1 MKKFKWAILGSGMA
15 ARKFVLGLRASST
28 SVATAVASRSY
39 ENAKRFGESLG
50 IATIHGSYADAIQDG
65 AVDGFYIATPPT
77 THRDYALRCL
87 ETGKAV
93 LIEKPFTTNAE
104 EAGDIVA
111 LARQRNV
118 FCMEAMWTRFMPLLR
133 QVKTLVDSGELGE
146 IRMISGSFGL
156 AEIPDPANP
165 LFNPALGGG
174 ALLDRA
180 VYPISLTQH
189 LLGSPRAVTADA
201 IVGSTGVDEQTAAIL
216 RYDSGALAVLY
227 ASLTTQA
234 PNELTIMGS
243 DAVLQLLPPVF
254 RPFRMRLTRIHP
266 RPYQP
271 SPWSH
276 LAPLRE
282 SHWIHQAMQRVGS
295 LVIPWVQR
303 GTRTITVPY
312 TGNGYHHE
320 ADEVVRCVSAGRLE
334 SAVMPLDDSI
344 AVMKTLDSIR
354 TQCLQGHSDPTA
366 E

>member
-15 ARKFVLGLRASST
+15 ARKFVLGLRASSS

-39 ENAKRFGESLG
+39 ENAKRFGASLG
-50 IATIHGSYADAIQDG
+50 IVTIHGSYADAIQDG

-87 ETGKAV
+87 ETGKPV
-93 LIEKPFTTNAE
+93 LIEKPFTMNAE
-104 EAGDIVA
+104 EASDIVS

-146 IRMISGSFGL
+146 IRMIAGSFGL

-189 LLGSPRAVTADA
+189 LLGSPRAITADA
-201 IVGSTGVDEQTAAIL
+201 IIGGTGMDEQTAAIL

-227 ASLTTQA
+227 ASLTTAA
-234 PNELTIMGS
+234 PNELTIMGTE
-243 DAVLQLLPPVF
+243 AVLHVLPPVF
-254 RPFRMRLTRIHP
+254 RPFRMELTRIHP

-271 SPWSH
+271 SPGSR

-282 SHWIHQAMQRVGS
+282 SHWIHQAMQRAGS
-295 LVIPWVQR
+295 RLIPLLHR

-320 ADEVVRCVSAGRLE
+320 ADEVVRCVSEGRLE
-334 SAVMPLDDSI
+334 SAIMSLDDSI
-344 AVMKTLDSIR
+344 AVMKIMDRIR
-354 TQCLQGHSDPTA
+354 TRCLPGHPHPTA